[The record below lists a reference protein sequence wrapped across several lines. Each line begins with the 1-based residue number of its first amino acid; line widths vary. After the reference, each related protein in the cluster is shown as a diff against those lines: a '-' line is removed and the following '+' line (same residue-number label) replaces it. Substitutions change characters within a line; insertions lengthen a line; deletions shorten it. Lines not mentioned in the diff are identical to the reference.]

1 MKLKEYKNLSN
12 FLNVLF
18 DFFKENNLTGN
29 FYYENDTDKLKNILL
44 ESQFVSYNLS
54 PFIDQYSIDFK
65 TDNNANNAN
74 IANQSFVEYIIF
86 GSEHDNKSTGLLIDV
101 SEKGSSCNSFFQ
113 LSWYEELFPPFVY
126 DFFDSDGM
134 LTINHYEKESKV
146 KIEPKEIMS
155 FDDFEK
161 HLKKNR
167 FKKNLNVIDVE

>member
-1 MKLKEYKNLSN
+1 MT
-12 FLNVLF
+12 
-18 DFFKENNLTGN
+18 FFKENNLTGN
-29 FYYENDTDKLKNILL
+29 FCYADDTDKLKNILL

-65 TDNNANNAN
+65 TDN

-86 GSEHDNKSTGLLIDV
+86 GSEHDNKSTALLIDV
-101 SEKGSSCNSFFQ
+101 SENDSSCDSFFQ

-126 DFFDSDGM
+126 DFFDPDGM
-134 LTINHYEKESKV
+134 LTINHYGKESKI

-167 FKKNLNVIDVE
+167 FKKNLNVIDVD